1 MECKQLFTPLVIGP
15 MEVKNR
21 FVVPPMGNNFA
32 NTDGTWS
39 DQSLAYYQA
48 RAEGGFGLIT
58 IEATVVHEG
67 AKGGPRKPCLFNDSS
82 IPSLSRIA
90 QACHKYGAKV
100 SVQLQN
106 AGPEGNAKC
115 AGAPLLAASPIPAAC
130 GRDIPQEVPTAQI
143 YELAKGYGQAAR
155 RAMQAGVDAV
165 EIHMA
170 HGYLVSSFLSPRT
183 NKRVD
188 EFGGSFEN
196 RLRFPKLIIEEI
208 QKATKGKLAILA
220 RLNASDEMPGGLDVH
235 DTAAIARAL
244 QEYGVQGIHLSRAVH
259 LKDEFM
265 WAPTAV
271 HGGFNADLVTEVK
284 KAISIP
290 IITVGRFTDPYYAEL
305 LAAEGRAD
313 LVAFGRQSLAD
324 PALPNKILEQHT
336 EDIIPCIACL
346 QGCVANMYQ
355 GKPLR
360 CLVNPCLGFESQ
372 PATPT
377 ANPRHVVVI
386 GGGPAGLV
394 AAYTA
399 AERGHQVDL
408 YEASSTLGGNMLL
421 ASYPPGKGDIAN
433 MIRSY
438 IVRCEKAGVE
448 IHLNTEIAAEDIN
461 LMKKSNQ
468 ADAVIVATGAQPL
481 ILPIEGINNPNL
493 LLASDIL
500 AGKTSV
506 GLHVLVVGGG
516 MVGCETADFL
526 AELGHKVSV
535 VEYRDTLGADM
546 IAEHRKEI
554 LKDFA
559 EYHVEQITNAKVT
572 KFFDDGIEYLLAD
585 KENATTPQT
594 IRGFDSIVLALGY
607 AKHDPLSEELK
618 AQGIETY
625 VVGDACEARRALN
638 ATAEAFEIARNL

>member
-1 MECKQLFTPLVIGP
+1 MECKHLFTPLNIGP

-67 AKGGPRKPCLFNDSS
+67 SKGGPRKPCLFSDAS

-90 QACHKYGAKV
+90 QACHQYGAKV

-106 AGPEGNAKC
+106 AGPEGNARF
-115 AGAPLLAASPIPAAC
+115 AGAPLLAASPIPAAF
-130 GRDIPQEVPTAQI
+130 GRDVPQEVSTEAI

-208 QKATKGKLAILA
+208 QKATEGKLAILA

-235 DTAAIARAL
+235 DNAAIARAL

-305 LAAEGRAD
+305 LVEEGRAD

-324 PALPNKILEQHT
+324 PALPNKVLEQRT

-360 CLVNPCLGFESQ
+360 CLANPCLGFESQ
-372 PATPT
+372 PVTP
-377 ANPRHVVVI
+377 AENPRHIVVI
-386 GGGPAGLV
+386 GGGPAGIV

-408 YEASSTLGGNMLL
+408 YEANSTLGGNMLL

-438 IVRCEKAGVE
+438 IVRCEKAGVNV
-448 IHLNTEIAAEDIN
+448 HSNTEISAENIN

-468 ADAVIVATGAQPL
+468 ADAVIVTTGAKPL
-481 ILPIEGINNPNL
+481 ILPIEGINNPDL
-493 LLASDIL
+493 LLAGDVL

-506 GLHVLVVGGG
+506 GLRVLVVGGG

-535 VEYRDTLGADM
+535 VEYRDSLGADM

-554 LKDFA
+554 LKDFD

-572 KFFDDGIEYLLAD
+572 KFFADGIEYVPAD
-585 KENATTPQT
+585 VENTVTPQT
-594 IRGFDSIVLALGY
+594 MCGFDSVVLALGY

-618 AQGIETY
+618 ALGIETY
-625 VVGDACEARRALN
+625 VVGDACEARRTLN
-638 ATAEAFEIARNL
+638 ATAEAFEIARSL